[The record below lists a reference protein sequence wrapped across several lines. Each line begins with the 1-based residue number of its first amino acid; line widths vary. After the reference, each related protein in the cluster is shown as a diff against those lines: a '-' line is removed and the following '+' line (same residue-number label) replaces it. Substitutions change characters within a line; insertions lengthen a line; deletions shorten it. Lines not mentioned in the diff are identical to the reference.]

1 MGRDVCISGCWEL
14 HSVRFLVFPR
24 IEYLHPLGNWFLCS
38 VTLTIFIYFCLNGI
52 SCLSTCAHWLF
63 CHCIL
68 LRVWL
73 CLLMSSHQ
81 IFAHIVWIPL
91 RLLHAHLSP
100 NAPVPST
107 LLWPISGYALVCPCL
122 LVWEAQTQTQCSWR
136 VLLGLNRWEGPLP
149 QACWWYFAIYRLLAL
164 L

>member
-81 IFAHIVWIPL
+81 IFAHIVWISL

-122 LVWEAQTQTQCSWR
+122 LCTGKPRPRHSAPGMPYWDLVDGKNHCPEPADDTLQSI
-136 VLLGLNRWEGPLP
+136 G
-149 QACWWYFAIYRLLAL
+149 Y
-164 L
+164 